1 MQLFEY
7 IVWTF
12 LGVMMLCV
20 MTISYPYMLNAPA
33 YIVFAWAGA
42 LGGSVIL
49 ILGSVHNWLFNRRY
63 DRRPINSR

>member
-1 MQLFEY
+1 
-7 IVWTF
+7 
-12 LGVMMLCV
+12 
-20 MTISYPYMLNAPA
+20 MLNAPA